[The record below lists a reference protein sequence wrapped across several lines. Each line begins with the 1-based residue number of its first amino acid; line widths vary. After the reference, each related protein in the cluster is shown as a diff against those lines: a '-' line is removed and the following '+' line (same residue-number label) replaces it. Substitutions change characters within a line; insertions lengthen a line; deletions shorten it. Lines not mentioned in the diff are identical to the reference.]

1 MADLPDAVVVG
12 AGPNGLAGANLLA
25 DAGWDVVVL
34 EAEPDPGG
42 AVRSGELTVPG
53 FVHDRFSAFYP
64 LGAAS
69 PVLKSLDLERHGLRW
84 RRSPLV
90 LAHPGRDGSCAVL
103 STDLDETTAALDA
116 DAPGDGDAWRSL
128 YGLWQ
133 RVGSDLIDALMSPF
147 PPVLPAARLAALLG
161 PAGLSRFARFGLLPV
176 QRMAEEQ
183 FSGRGAAL
191 LLTGLALH
199 TDLAPDSAVG
209 AMFAWLLCCL
219 GQQVGFPVPEGGAGR
234 LSEAL
239 VARLR
244 SQGGRVECG
253 MRVTDVLIRDG
264 KAIGVRTADGTE
276 HRATRAV
283 LADVGAPALYR
294 DMIGPEHLPA
304 RVVDDLRHFQYDNS
318 TVKVDW
324 ALSGPVPW
332 TAGQAR
338 RAGTVHVAD
347 GVDHYVEAASQ
358 LAQGLIPSR
367 PPLVM
372 GQMGVADPTRSPAG
386 TETAWAYTHVPQR
399 VRGDAG
405 GNLEGLWDE
414 WESETL
420 AARIEAEIEALAPG
434 FGDLVL
440 GRFIATPATLE
451 ASDANLVGG
460 AINGGTS
467 QIHQQL
473 VFRPIPGLARAETPV
488 SRLYLASASA
498 HPGGGVHG
506 AAGANAARAALAA
519 DRRGRR
525 FIAVGAAGALLAGGA
540 GVRRHRTRR

>member
-1 MADLPDAVVVG
+1 
-12 AGPNGLAGANLLA
+12 
-25 DAGWDVVVL
+25 
-34 EAEPDPGG
+34 
-42 AVRSGELTVPG
+42 
-53 FVHDRFSAFYP
+53 
-64 LGAAS
+64 
-69 PVLKSLDLERHGLRW
+69 
-84 RRSPLV
+84 
-90 LAHPGRDGSCAVL
+90 
-103 STDLDETTAALDA
+103 
-116 DAPGDGDAWRSL
+116 
-128 YGLWQ
+128 
-133 RVGSDLIDALMSPF
+133 
-147 PPVLPAARLAALLG
+147 
-161 PAGLSRFARFGLLPV
+161 
-176 QRMAEEQ
+176 
-183 FSGRGAAL
+183 
-191 LLTGLALH
+191 
-199 TDLAPDSAVG
+199 
-209 AMFAWLLCCL
+209 
-219 GQQVGFPVPEGGAGR
+219 
-234 LSEAL
+234 
-239 VARLR
+239 
-244 SQGGRVECG
+244 

-276 HRATRAV
+276 RRATRAV

-405 GNLEGLWDE
+405 GNLEGVWDE